1 MIFDLSLSTVL
12 TIIWS
17 GVFVLAIFALTHWA
31 LQQPD
36 VQSEMIRRLVRPH
49 HTLDNTNPASKPIRD
64 NESTIEILVVDTT
77 DIERDLKNSRSHFEQ
92 TSTISRSVDQR
103 LARQTHRRTSVSFV
117 A

>member
-17 GVFVLAIFALTHWA
+17 GVFVLAILALTHWA

-36 VQSEMIRRLVRPH
+36 VQSEMIRRLIRPH
-49 HTLDNTNPASKPIRD
+49 HTLDNTHPASKPMRD
-64 NESTIEILVVDTT
+64 NEATIEILVVDTT
-77 DIERDLKNSRSHFEQ
+77 DLERDLKNSRSHFEQ
-92 TSTISRSVDQR
+92 TSAISRSVDQR
-103 LARQTHRRTSVSFV
+103 LASHLHQRSSDSLV